1 MAKETTADLIVMP
14 RAKIPK
20 FNVLIKRHA
29 PRIDGEGPLG
39 GHVRL
44 PHLRLLGRSG
54 AVRAVQ
60 QMDDADSNRFSRA
73 SPVSDATHRPT
84 GGAGQHR
91 APSIP
96 DLLIAATAE
105 IRGRSVLHVDKDF
118 ELVADLT
125 RQPLER
131 LAT

>member
-1 MAKETTADLIVMP
+1 
-14 RAKIPK
+14 
-20 FNVLIKRHA
+20 
-29 PRIDGEGPLG
+29 
-39 GHVRL
+39 
-44 PHLRLLGRSG
+44 
-54 AVRAVQ
+54 
-60 QMDDADSNRFSRA
+60 MDVADSNRFSRA